1 MDTAALV
8 QEGRIPFRIRIG
20 VTGHRDLA
28 GDAPILEA
36 IWAQVSRLRTLVPA
50 SAATPVGLAVISQ
63 LADGADRLVVQQV
76 LTADAEAQL
85 EVVLPMAKA
94 RYAEAQHFD
103 PASRREL
110 EQLLDRATTVSI
122 LPRAASRDIQGL
134 AYASAGEQLISRC
147 DVLIALWDGRPPR
160 GRGGTAEMLL
170 SAAARGKP
178 CIWISAEGQ
187 PEVDDNL
194 ERRTAADFY
203 RVVATRVAALPDP
216 DADLREPTLAPL
228 HDAFGALD
236 DFNSALLP
244 RGYEPRLE
252 EQLGSRG
259 QDSEWVTSAF
269 LRASLLAARN
279 RRWFDWSARAVAL
292 LATAAGICLAI
303 SLTDFGRESD
313 WWAWAEAGCLVA
325 VGLGVIAIHRMR
337 WHRRWLCYRLLA
349 ERLRSAYYLAPTG
362 VDFRRSAGF
371 EAVFV
376 ERRSEEWLLRS
387 FEEVWD
393 RRPQATTNREP
404 SAGEVEKLKR
414 RLADEWIAGQIAY
427 HRGKAR
433 HHARWD
439 RILTYAAIGL
449 FVLTILVAAAHAREI
464 RPNLSIFLSIALPA
478 AGAALGALLTV
489 RQHRALKERFER
501 MQGDLVTVERAVRD
515 ATVYTLPKASS
526 EAARLIAEES
536 GDWFGAMWFLD
547 IEHPP

>member
-20 VTGHRDLA
+20 VTGHRHLA
-28 GDAPILEA
+28 GDTPLLEA
-36 IWAQVSRLRTLVPA
+36 IRAQVSRLRTLVPP
-50 SAATPVGLAVISQ
+50 SAATPVGIAVISQ
-63 LADGADRLVVQQV
+63 LADGADRLVVHEV
-76 LTADAEAQL
+76 VADDAEAQL
-85 EVVLPMAKA
+85 EVVLPMTKA
-94 RYAEAQHFD
+94 RYAEAQRFD

-110 EQLLDRATTVSI
+110 DRLLARATTVSI

-134 AYASAGEQLISRC
+134 AYASAGEQVISRC

-170 SAAARGKP
+170 SAAAGGKP
-178 CIWISAEGQ
+178 CIWISTEGR

-194 ERRTAADFY
+194 ESRTAADFY
-203 RVVATRVAALPDP
+203 RVVAARAEAPP
-216 DADLREPTLAPL
+216 NPGPELREPTLAPL
-228 HDAFGALD
+228 REAFEALD
-236 DFNSALLP
+236 DFNSARLP
-244 RGYEPRLE
+244 RRYEPRLI
-252 EQLGSRG
+252 EQLGSRSD
-259 QDSEWVTSAF
+259 DSEWVTSAF
-269 LRASLLAARN
+269 LRASLLAVRN

-292 LATAAGICLAI
+292 LATAAGVCLAI
-303 SLTDFGRESD
+303 SVTDFGRD
-313 WWAWAEAGCLVA
+313 THWWAWAESGCLVA
-325 VGLGVIAIHRMR
+325 VGLGVVVIHRMR

-349 ERLRSAYYLAPTG
+349 ERLRSAFFLAPTG

-393 RRPQATTNREP
+393 RRPQATTNWKP
-404 SAGEVEKLKR
+404 SAAEVETLKR

-449 FVLTILVAAAHAREI
+449 FASTIVVAAAHAQEI

-515 ATVYTLPKASS
+515 ATAYTLPKASS